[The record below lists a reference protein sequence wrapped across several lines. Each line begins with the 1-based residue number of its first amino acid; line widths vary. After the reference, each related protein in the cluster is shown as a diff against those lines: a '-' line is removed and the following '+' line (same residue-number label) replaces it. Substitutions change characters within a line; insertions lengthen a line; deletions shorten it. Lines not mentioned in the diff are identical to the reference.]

1 MFSPTVTDPGWHC
14 LGSCQVSADMDKEL
28 VERLQTK
35 GGDQWFFVQ
44 VEVQNRW
51 CFPGVCLGT
60 GAL

>member
-1 MFSPTVTDPGWHC
+1 
-14 LGSCQVSADMDKEL
+14 MDKEL